1 MSFRLSFHL
10 APLDATE
17 PHQPDGAAD
26 LSCEDGTR
34 QHATDGCPL
43 SCKQQIGGSSPPP
56 TPSTA
61 GHRLSWSHLA
71 VTRQGPRP
79 FLTVPSSG
87 SLTGPARP
95 A

>member
-43 SCKQQIGGSSPPP
+43 SCKQQP
-56 TPSTA
+56 
-61 GHRLSWSHLA
+61 LA
-71 VTRQGPRP
+71 S
-79 FLTVPSSG
+79 SSG
-87 SLTGPARP
+87 ASSKAAGQRP
-95 A
+95 LWR

>member
-43 SCKQQIGGSSPPP
+43 SCKQQVGGSSPPRQLP
-56 TPSTA
+56 T
-61 GHRLSWSHLA
+61 LQ
-71 VTRQGPRP
+71 VTGCLGLIWR
-79 FLTVPSSG
+79 
-87 SLTGPARP
+87 
-95 A
+95 

>member
-43 SCKQQIGGSSPPP
+43 SCKQQVGGSSPG
-56 TPSTA
+56 A
-61 GHRLSWSHLA
+61 
-71 VTRQGPRP
+71 
-79 FLTVPSSG
+79 SSKDAEC
-87 SLTGPARP
+87 LRRMRI
-95 A
+95 